1 MAQVLVG
8 VFPDRLAAENA
19 IIGLKEA
26 GYDPTHIG
34 FVTRNT
40 GEAQQVADD
49 VGVDVGTGA
58 LTGGIL
64 GSGLGAILAA
74 TGAFV
79 IPGVG
84 PLLAA
89 GILVTALA
97 GGAAGA
103 LVGALVGLGVPHEEA
118 EYYHRRVVEGASLV
132 TVDAPGRELEARQI
146 FLRNG
151 AEDTWTTTPWQSP
164 AERYN
169 TQAGI
174 NAENPRAETMT
185 PVAEP
190 YYPQE
195 PLAAQPTPTGIY
207 STTQGVYNAKNLP
220 EHLSP
225 DEEARALNHIE
236 EQSRE
241 SSRSSEPL
249 SEPEDRGSVVGPG
262 DAVQHAGE
270 TNPFAGELSTN
281 EQTEGTM
288 IYEEPALGQPEP
300 PLDAGAL
307 PPNRP

>member
-8 VFPDRLAAENA
+8 VFPDRLSAEHA
-19 IIGLKEA
+19 IIALKEA

-40 GEAQQVADD
+40 SEAQQVAND

-64 GSGLGAILAA
+64 GGGLGAILAA

-84 PLLAA
+84 PLIAA
-89 GILVTALA
+89 GILATALA

-118 EYYHRRVVEGASLV
+118 QYYHRRLVEGASLV

-146 FLRNG
+146 LLRNG

-164 AERYN
+164 AQRYN
-169 TQAGI
+169 TQAGV
-174 NAENPRAETMT
+174 NAESPRAETMT

-195 PLAAQPTPTGIY
+195 WLAAQPTPTGDY
-207 STTQGVYNAKNLP
+207 STTQGIYNAKNLP
-220 EHLSP
+220 GRLSP
-225 DEEARALNHIE
+225 DEEARALNHVE
-236 EQSRE
+236 EQSH
-241 SSRSSEPL
+241 SSEPV
-249 SEPEDRGSVVGPG
+249 DRGSAVGPG

-270 TNPFAGELSTN
+270 TNPFAGQLKPGS
-281 EQTEGTM
+281 QSEGTM
-288 IYEEPALGQPEP
+288 NYEEPALGQPEP

-307 PPNRP
+307 PPEQR